1 MKTIVLVEDE
11 KDLNSLIK
19 AYLEKA
25 GYRVICYLNGEEAI
39 LNSLSKEYIDE
50 YDEKYMNYN
59 QMGLW
64 SKGHIISW
72 SKIE

>member
-1 MKTIVLVEDE
+1 MKNKYYVTVQLTNGGIESVEIELDE
-11 KDLNSLIK
+11 DIK
-19 AYLEKA
+19 ATYD
-25 GYRVICYLNGEEAI
+25 IF
-39 LNSLSKEYIDE
+39 KEYIDE
-50 YDEKYMNYN
+50 YDDKNMDYN

>member
-1 MKTIVLVEDE
+1 MKNKYYVTVQLTNGGIESVEIELDE
-11 KDLNSLIK
+11 DLK
-19 AYLEKA
+19 ATHD
-25 GYRVICYLNGEEAI
+25 IF
-39 LNSLSKEYIDE
+39 KEYIDE
-50 YDEKYMNYN
+50 YDDKNMDYN